1 MRCKRLFVVVAVAL
15 FSTFLAGCGG
25 SSNNPTPQGGFT
37 NGNLN
42 GTFAMSF
49 TGTDASGFFAVAGM
63 ITADGA
69 GHISSGVLDLN
80 QAPTPVSNASVTGT
94 YTIRADGRGVMG
106 LTTSGG
112 NFNLVFV
119 IVANNRA
126 LVTRFE
132 QSAVGSGSV
141 DLVNSSAFS
150 TAALAGTFVFNL
162 SGIDTAGS
170 PLSTVGSITTDSTGA
185 VTSGVQDES
194 DDGAIVTASPIS
206 SGSIQVASNGR
217 GTASITTAAG
227 AQNFAFYV
235 VDANHIKLVETD
247 SLPAIAGDAFRQ
259 SGTISAAS
267 LSGPFA
273 FTLAGVDVG
282 AQAPF
287 AAGGVFSA
295 NGSGTITSGIEDFND
310 GGSVAPN
317 IALSGSYT
325 IDASGRGTATITT
338 ATVGTITLA
347 FYPTTNGVQLIETD
361 TGLVVAGAAFPQT
374 GTLSTGTFQGTY
386 GLNYTAATASG
397 ELDTVASVNAN
408 SSGHFTAI
416 MDAANFGSQ
425 PSSGTA
431 LSGNF
436 TIDATGHGPLTLQSN
451 FLGQQNMAIY
461 VISNSRALFVE
472 LDNNI
477 VAAGDIEH
485 Q

>member
-1 MRCKRLFVVVAVAL
+1 MRCKRLFVVAAVAL
-15 FSTFLAGCGG
+15 ISIFWAGCGG
-25 SSNNPTPQGGFT
+25 SNNNPTPQGGFT

-49 TGTDASGFFAVAGM
+49 SGSDVNGFFAVAGM
-63 ITADGA
+63 VTVDGN
-69 GHISSGVLDLN
+69 GHVTSGVLDLN
-80 QAPTPVSNASVTGT
+80 EAPTPITNASLTGT
-94 YTIRADGRGVMG
+94 YAVRADGRGVMG
-106 LTTSGG
+106 LTGSAG

-119 IVANNRA
+119 LVANNRA

-132 QSAVGSGSV
+132 KSAVGSGSL
-141 DLVNSSAFS
+141 DPVNSSAFS

-162 SGIDTAGS
+162 SGIDTVGN
-170 PLSTVGSITTDSTGA
+170 PLTTVGSITTNSTGT
-185 VTSGVQDES
+185 VSSGVQDQS
-194 DDGAIVTASPIS
+194 DNGAIVTDNPIT

-227 AQNFAFYV
+227 PQNFAFYV

-259 SGTISAAS
+259 GGAISAAS

-273 FTLAGVDVG
+273 FTVAGSDVG
-282 AQAPF
+282 VQGAF
-287 AAGGVFSA
+287 ASGGVFSS

-310 GGSVAPN
+310 AGSPVQNVAL
-317 IALSGSYT
+317 AGTYS

-338 ATVGTITLA
+338 ATVGTLTFA
-347 FYPTTNGVQLIETD
+347 FYPTTNGVQLMETD
-361 TGLVVAGAAFPQT
+361 TGLVVSGAAFPQT
-374 GTLSTGTFQGTY
+374 GALSTSTFQGMY
-386 GLNYTAATASG
+386 GLNYTAATGNG
-397 ELDTVASVNAN
+397 EVDTIASVNAN
-408 SSGHFTAI
+408 SAGHFTAI
-416 MDAANFGSQ
+416 MDVSNFGAQ

-431 LSGNF
+431 LSGSY
-436 TIDATGHGPLTLQSN
+436 TIDATGHGSLTLQSA

-461 VISNSRALFVE
+461 AISNSRALFVE
-472 LDNNI
+472 LDTDI

>member
-1 MRCKRLFVVVAVAL
+1 MRSKRLFVVAAVAL

-25 SSNNPTPQGGFT
+25 SNNNPTPQGGFT

-49 TGTDASGFFAVAGM
+49 SGSDASGFFAVAGLV
-63 ITADGA
+63 TVDGN
-69 GHISSGVLDLN
+69 GHVTSGVMDIN
-80 QAPTPVSNASVTGT
+80 EAPTPITNASLSGT
-94 YTIRADGRGVMG
+94 YAVRADGRGVMG
-106 LTTSGG
+106 LTGAAG

-132 QSAVGSGSV
+132 QSAVGSGSL

-162 SGIDTAGS
+162 SGIDTAQNS
-170 PLSTVGSITTDSTGA
+170 LTTVGSITTNSTGT
-185 VTSGVQDES
+185 VTSGVQDQS
-194 DDGAIVTASPIS
+194 DNGAILTDNPIS

-227 AQNFAFYV
+227 PQNFAFYV

-247 SLPAIAGDAFRQ
+247 NLPVLAGDAFRQ

-267 LSGPFA
+267 LTGPFA
-273 FTLAGVDVG
+273 FTVAGSDVAVQG
-282 AQAPF
+282 PF
-287 AAGGVFSA
+287 AAGGVFTS
-295 NGSGTITSGIEDFND
+295 NGSGSITSGIEDFND
-310 GGSVAPN
+310 AGSAVPN
-317 IALSGSYT
+317 VALSGTYT

-338 ATVGTITLA
+338 ATVGTFTFA

-361 TGLVVAGAAFPQT
+361 TGLTVSGAAFPQS
-374 GTLSTGTFQGTY
+374 GALSSGTFQGTY
-386 GLNYTAATASG
+386 GLNYTAATTGG
-397 ELDTVASVNAN
+397 ELDTIASVNAN
-408 SSGHFTAI
+408 GTGHLTGI
-416 MDAANFGSQ
+416 MDANNVGST
-425 PSSGTA
+425 STGTS
-431 LSGNF
+431 LNGSYS
-436 TIDATGHGPLTLQSN
+436 IDATGHGPLTLTSG
-451 FLGQQNMAIY
+451 LGQQNMAIY
-461 VISNSRALFVE
+461 AISNSRALFVE

-477 VAAGDIEH
+477 VAAGDVEH